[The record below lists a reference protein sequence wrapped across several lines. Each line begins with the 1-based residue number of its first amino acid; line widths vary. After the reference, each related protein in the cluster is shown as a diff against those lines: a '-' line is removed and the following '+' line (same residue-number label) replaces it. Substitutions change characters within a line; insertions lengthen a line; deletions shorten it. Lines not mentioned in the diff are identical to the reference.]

1 MSSNF
6 VRLGG
11 LAGMVAGAMYLLI
24 GIVNQFA
31 PQEIVFISLS
41 DYLIEVLYFVALLG
55 TLVAIAG
62 LHSAQSGSYG
72 VLGTVGSVAA
82 AVGFVLLLVVSL
94 VTLLVGGAVLGI
106 LTLLGVLVA
115 LVGLVLLG
123 IATIRARV
131 LPWWCGLLLIVVFP
145 LSIVLNVVA
154 GAGGFLLG
162 IVWGLVGFVL
172 LSSGQASAREPS
184 RVS

>member
-11 LAGMVAGAMYLLI
+11 LAGMVAGAMYLMI
-24 GIVNQFA
+24 AIINQFA
-31 PQEIVFISLS
+31 PQEIVFVSFS

-62 LHSAQSGSYG
+62 LHFTQSGSYG
-72 VLGTVGSVAA
+72 VLGTAGSAVAS
-82 AVGFVLLLVVSL
+82 VSFVLLLVVSL
-94 VTLLVGGAVLGI
+94 VTLLVGGAVLDT

-145 LSIVLNVVA
+145 LSIALNVA
-154 GAGGFLLG
+154 ADAGGFLLG
-162 IVWGLVGFVL
+162 VVWGLVGFVL
-172 LSSGQASAREPS
+172 LSSGQVSAREPS
-184 RVS
+184 RVR